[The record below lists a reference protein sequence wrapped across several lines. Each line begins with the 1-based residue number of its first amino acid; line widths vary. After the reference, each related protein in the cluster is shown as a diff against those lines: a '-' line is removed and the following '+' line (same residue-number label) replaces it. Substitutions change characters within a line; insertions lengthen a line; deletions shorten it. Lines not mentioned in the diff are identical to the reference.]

1 MKLYQIS
8 DAIRQALDHIEL
20 DEETGEIL
28 SADELHAVEAEAAE
42 KIEAT
47 ALYLRELDAEAKA
60 AKEEADRM
68 LARVKS
74 MQKRSD
80 YLKAMLLDALHATGK
95 VKTARV
101 SVSIRT
107 TQAVANGEP
116 LYNLFFFAT
125 LPGADNLVR
134 FKRFDE
140 EADLR
145 RVGIKMCAK
154 SIDEFTKGFRL
165 FANASRQQGL
175 FDLGVD
181 LLTNPELIKRPDF
194 RYSKIAYDAMRQTD
208 GSSGAFCMGYL
219 TAKHLSESF
228 PPATIPTLTETFA
241 KDI

>member
-1 MKLYQIS
+1 MDTKPIDNLVAEKLEMIPEVIQVTLHRHDEQFTEAKEAFETGYIYE
-8 DAIRQALDHIEL
+8 ALD
-20 DEETGEIL
+20 
-28 SADELHAVEAEAAE
+28 
-42 KIEAT
+42 AT
-47 ALYLRELDAEAKA
+47 A
-60 AKEEADRM
+60 
-68 LARVKS
+68 V
-74 MQKRSD
+74 
-80 YLKAMLLDALHATGK
+80 T
-95 VKTARV
+95 
-101 SVSIRT
+101 
-107 TQAVANGEP
+107 NGEP

-228 PPATIPTLTETFA
+228 PPATIPTLAETFA